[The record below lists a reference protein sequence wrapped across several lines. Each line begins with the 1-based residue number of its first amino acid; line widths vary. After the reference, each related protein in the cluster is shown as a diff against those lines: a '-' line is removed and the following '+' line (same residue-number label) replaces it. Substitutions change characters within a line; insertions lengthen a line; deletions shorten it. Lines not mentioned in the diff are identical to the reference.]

1 MSIKASSGTI
11 SAKAK
16 CMYGKRL
23 TAENYNDMLRKRSV
37 TELATYLKENTYYSD
52 ALQHVDT
59 NSIHRGQLENILH
72 RELFNRY
79 TKLCR
84 YNFGDTGEFY
94 DYLVYRL
101 EIQQLLRCIMYLNAD
116 TMNQFIIE
124 LPAFLIQHADFD
136 LLALAKVRNMEDLL
150 ELVEH
155 TPYHQVLEEFVPIG
169 DEPIDYTACEKALM
183 NYHYHHILDVVSKKF
198 KGNTKKDLE
207 KIIKINVTLSNITT
221 MYRLKIFFH
230 ADHDTVKNNIY
241 DFNYRMTQ
249 NRLNEFLDAENPDEF
264 LEVFKNS
271 YYGKAIDGVEFTY
284 FENYAA
290 RIKNQFNKKLMR
302 FSTSPPA
309 VLYAYIAL
317 NLIEIDNITSIIE
330 GIRYQVPSSQ
340 IQKLL
345 VI

>member
-1 MSIKASSGTI
+1 MALKASSGTI

-23 TAENYNDMLRKRSV
+23 TAENYNDMLRKRTV
-37 TELATYLKENTYYSD
+37 TELAAYLKENTYYSS
-52 ALQHVDT
+52 ALQHIDT

-94 DYLVYRL
+94 DYLVYRM
-101 EIQQLLRCIMYLNAD
+101 EIEQLLRCIMSLNAH
-116 TMNQFIIE
+116 TMDQFIIE
-124 LPAFLIQHADFD
+124 LPAFLIQHASFD
-136 LLALAKVRNMEDLL
+136 LLALAKARDMEDLL
-150 ELVEH
+150 EIVLH
-155 TPYHQVLEEFVPIG
+155 TLYYQILREFVPAH
-169 DEPIDYTACEKALM
+169 DELVDYTACEKALM
-183 NYHYHHILDVVSKKF
+183 SYHYHHILSVVSKKF
-198 KGNTKKDLE
+198 RGNTKKDLE
-207 KIIKINVTLSNITT
+207 KVIKINVTLTNITM
-221 MYRLKIFFH
+221 MYRLKTFFQ
-230 ADHDTVKNNIY
+230 ADRDTVKNSIY
-241 DFNYRMTQ
+241 DYNYRITQ
-249 NRLNEFLDAENPDEF
+249 NRLNEFLDTESPEDF
-264 LEVFKNS
+264 LAVFKNS
-271 YYGKAIDGVEFTY
+271 YYGKAVDGVEFTY

-330 GIRYQVPSSQ
+330 GIRYQVSPSQ